1 MYKRQE
7 YYLAN
12 FDSSKDAESGL
23 TNKIRTG
30 WNQLDLSGLGD
41 SVCTVAINF
50 EGSDSS
56 AYGLNTPAYVAID
69 DIDAVSYTHLIL
81 PVPLRDSLPPGNT
94 GHHRRHTEF
103 SNLLII

>member
-1 MYKRQE
+1 MDATGKSTGRKVE

-12 FDSSKDAESGL
+12 FDSSKNTESGL

-30 WNQLDLSGLGD
+30 WNQVNLSDLGD

-56 AYGLNTPAYVAID
+56 TYGLNTPAYVAID
-69 DIDAVSYTHLIL
+69 DIDVT
-81 PVPLRDSLPPGNT
+81 VN
-94 GHHRRHTEF
+94 
-103 SNLLII
+103 